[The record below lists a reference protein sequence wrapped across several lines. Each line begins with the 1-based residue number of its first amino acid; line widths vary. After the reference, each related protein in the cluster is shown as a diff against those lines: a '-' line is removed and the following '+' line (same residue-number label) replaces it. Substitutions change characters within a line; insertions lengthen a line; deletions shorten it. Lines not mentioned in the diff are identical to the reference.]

1 MNDAHRCR
9 PIEGDI
15 IDVAQDAAMLAFD
28 IEEILSD
35 PVDTMYMAPEH
46 LRRAQA
52 LAEQSHTELLLFIG
66 SEVARF
72 D

>member
-15 IDVAQDAAMLAFD
+15 IDAAQDAGMLAFN

-35 PVDTMYMAPEH
+35 PVDTMYIAPEH

-52 LAEQSHTELLLFIG
+52 LAEQNHTELLLFIG
-66 SEVARF
+66 HEATRY